1 MPWFPISE
9 VRELVRPATGT
20 GRRLPTQA
28 ELGGRPD
35 RPAIV
40 RGRGAEDV
48 ATGTPTPGDR
58 PVTCRE
64 APRRE
69 RLDYAAAGRL
79 DTERDACRAR
89 QLEPAREATM
99 AHGRRE
105 EAERVVEAELTIG
118 GRMPPE
124 VVVRD
129 RPEGPGALGLSCAG
143 PVELVE
149 TRAFR
154 AGVERHDDA
163 ARTQQRRAHGGRSHE
178 FVRKDLRVLDAL
190 RVRREHARR
199 QRRLV

>member
-28 ELGGRPD
+28 GLGGQLDRPD
-35 RPAIV
+35 IV

-64 APRRE
+64 SSRRE
-69 RLDYAAAGRL
+69 RLDDAAAGRL

-89 QLEPAREATM
+89 QLEAAREATM
-99 AHGRRE
+99 ACARRQE
-105 EAERVVEAELTIG
+105 PERVVETKLTVR
-118 GRMPPE
+118 GRMAPE
-124 VVVRD
+124 IVVRD
-129 RPEGPGALGLSCAG
+129 RPEGPGAFGLTGTC

-149 TRAFR
+149 
-154 AGVERHDDA
+154 
-163 ARTQQRRAHGGRSHE
+163 
-178 FVRKDLRVLDAL
+178 
-190 RVRREHARR
+190 
-199 QRRLV
+199 